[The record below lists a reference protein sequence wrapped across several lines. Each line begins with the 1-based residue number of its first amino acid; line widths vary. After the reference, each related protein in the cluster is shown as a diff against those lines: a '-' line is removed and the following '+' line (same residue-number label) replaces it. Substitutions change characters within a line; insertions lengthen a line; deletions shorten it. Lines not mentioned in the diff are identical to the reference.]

1 MTRFATRVLSVVT
14 DKFSGRVAPFSPRVT
29 IPIIIIIPKYSR
41 RCYSCKEKKL
51 PFPRRLET
59 SKKRSRLRERR
70 PLSHC
75 TRPRLFAKFDPAPP
89 SPMED
94 RDISITTC
102 MYVGESS
109 KSRREGSFPPC
120 EFRLTLTVP
129 RPYPFPQLEK
139 GFRFDKSCKSCTICA
154 SETKERRRSFP
165 GSKLSAN
172 SCYPPRNKILLSPS

>member
-14 DKFSGRVAPFSPRVT
+14 DKFSGRLAPFSPRVT

-41 RCYSCKEKKL
+41 RCYSCKKKKL

-59 SKKRSRLRERR
+59 SKKRSRLRGDPSRIV
-70 PLSHC
+70 PGLAS
-75 TRPRLFAKFDPAPP
+75 AKFDPAPP
-89 SPMED
+89 FPMED

>member
-1 MTRFATRVLSVVT
+1 
-14 DKFSGRVAPFSPRVT
+14 
-29 IPIIIIIPKYSR
+29 
-41 RCYSCKEKKL
+41 
-51 PFPRRLET
+51 
-59 SKKRSRLRERR
+59 
-70 PLSHC
+70 
-75 TRPRLFAKFDPAPP
+75 
-89 SPMED
+89 MED

-172 SCYPPRNKILLSPS
+172 SCYPPRNKILLSRRKAIFNLHIARGEGLICGGEKVGSVTVRVIEARFRVLVAV

>member
-41 RCYSCKEKKL
+41 RCYSCKKKKATLPSKTRNLEEKI
-51 PFPRRLET
+51 EV
-59 SKKRSRLRERR
+59 ERR

-75 TRPRLFAKFDPAPP
+75 TRPRLFAKFDPASP

>member
-1 MTRFATRVLSVVT
+1 MTRFATS
-14 DKFSGRVAPFSPRVT
+14 PFRRYRQIFRTSCTFFTPRNDPYYYYYPEV
-29 IPIIIIIPKYSR
+29 
-41 RCYSCKEKKL
+41 
-51 PFPRRLET
+51 LET
-59 SKKRSRLRERR
+59 LLFLQRKKATLPSKTRNLEEKIEVERR

-120 EFRLTLTVP
+120 EFRLTLTIP